1 MAFEGDLSNLGLG
14 DVLQTIAMSR
24 QVGTFVLRGEDER
37 RLACGPQGVAL
48 LSSRKSL
55 GLKIGTVLVGSGK
68 ITAAHLEQALKLQA
82 RSRDLMLGQVLV
94 EQGACSAEDV
104 RAARRYLAAEE
115 IFTLFQWT
123 GGQFEFQDGQ
133 PDMTGPFADLWFD
146 VPSLAMEAARRLD
159 EMPRI
164 VAAVPMGE
172 VFVSEGAPDPEHEH
186 MLENRDIARLY
197 HLCDGSRTVHDVLDA
212 SYRARFDTLKGLQ
225 TLREAG
231 LVRIA
236 TKDEITAAGRA
247 AMSAKDFARAA
258 RLFRR
263 ASAYDPDDDG
273 LRQDIADALRD
284 SGDKRQAAEEFVRI
298 GNARLAA
305 GRDLP
310 AIESFRVSVRLDGA
324 NPAAHEGLARALGES
339 GLANEAAESAA
350 TSARIRI
357 QNGDF
362 EGAKTVA
369 ELGLEQR
376 PGDPQLLVALANAE
390 HGLGN
395 SADALRLLDECVEK
409 LEKSADDPRRLLE
422 IYRRIAQL
430 DPERKDCLRKADE
443 IQAVEATRRKRLL
456 HRLALVGAVLVLA
469 TAAVPFVTGNSAAAK
484 IQKAQ
489 ELVEGAN
496 TEEAR
501 AVLGAIDEGS
511 LTPDELVEKKG
522 IEARIEALVHPPQ
535 NIALR
540 KKFTSSVEALVRSG
554 TEEVSEERIAD
565 GMSTFLKVAEA
576 LDSTDA
582 RKVKALDSTEYAK
595 VKAAALKNIQD
606 AFGLAA
612 NRSQQVAARTTALLD
627 RFTDEVWKREDLDV
641 LRDLI
646 TESAKVLDTTKAD
659 DWSRVPD
666 LVQRVV
672 AQTQAP
678 KDASDRATSESA
690 VVIAETCRRLS
701 KDSERAI
708 ARARRKELKESYKA
722 CYAAGMT
729 LERDGRIEEA
739 LVQYDRFLERCE
751 ELRQAAPAAIY
762 APLVA
767 ELLGG
772 EMQLDQRI
780 RTRRNRLAAIIHE
793 SNEAQT
799 AETNDDVET
808 AFRIRK
814 HLVHDNPDLEF
825 TRRFQI
831 PVRIE
836 TAPSGAEVYLDDGSP
851 TGRALGRTPL
861 VASCPIE
868 SGARFQARLDG
879 YKTVEI
885 VRKPAAEDLSGIERI
900 EMPKLA
906 SWVAKPAG
914 MTESACAEAPG
925 CVLTASRSG
934 VVRRIDAST
943 GEELARFEPGLLD
956 GFAGSPVPRGDRVFV
971 AALDGRTYVL
981 GLARM
986 EKIAEIQTGP
996 VRATPLST
1004 PRGVLVVDEN
1014 GAARLLDDSGVVVW
1028 QKNVGRVR
1036 LDPAMAGSRAMMIT
1050 ADAELILVD
1059 LSTGDVVRRT
1069 QLRNEVQWGPPTVRA
1084 GRAFFANDSGEIV
1097 CYDAT
1102 SLEVEWTHTV
1112 DGPVRGRVSATDL
1125 RVVACT
1131 VNGSVHV
1138 LDAETGGVL
1147 SRTIVGG
1154 RVEDGICDLADGG
1167 YVAVTR
1173 KGGVIRFDSK
1183 GQIVWK
1189 FDAGEDIGS
1198 PPRLV
1203 ADRVVFVTRKGAVV
1217 ALTP

>member
-37 RLACGPQGVAL
+37 RLACGPQGLAL

-55 GLKIGTVLVGSGK
+55 GLKIGTVLVGTGK
-68 ITAAHLEQALKLQA
+68 ITQAHLDQALKLQA
-82 RSRDLMLGQVLV
+82 RSRDLMLGQILV

-159 EMPRI
+159 ELPRI
-164 VAAVPMGE
+164 ATAAPIGE
-172 VFVSEGAPDPEHEH
+172 VFVAEGAPDPEREH

-236 TKDEITAAGRA
+236 TKDEITAAGRT
-247 AMSAKDFARAA
+247 AMSAKDHARAA

-263 ASAYDPDDDG
+263 ASAYDPEDDG

-310 AIESFRVSVRLDGA
+310 AIESFRVSVRLDSA
-324 NPAAHEGLARALGES
+324 NPAAHEGLARALAES

-362 EGAKTVA
+362 EGAKAVA
-369 ELGLEQR
+369 ELGLSQR
-376 PGDPQLLVALANAE
+376 AGDPQLLAALANAC
-390 HGLGN
+390 HGLGDTPE
-395 SADALRLLDECVEK
+395 AIRLLDEAVER

-422 IYRRIAQL
+422 IYKRIAQL
-430 DPERKDCLRKADE
+430 DPDRRDCLRRSE
-443 IQAVEATRRKRLL
+443 ELQAVEATRRKRLL
-456 HRLALVGAVLVLA
+456 HRLAIAGGVLVLA
-469 TAAVPFVTGNSAAAK
+469 MAAVPFVGGASAASK
-484 IQKAQ
+484 ILKAQ
-489 ELVEGAN
+489 ALVDESN

-501 AVLGAIDEGS
+501 AVLATIEDAS
-511 LTPDELVEKKG
+511 LTPDELVEKAG
-522 IEARIEALVHPPQ
+522 IEARIEALIHPPQ
-535 NIALR
+535 NTALR
-540 KKFTSSVEALVRSG
+540 KKFASAVEELVNSG
-554 TEEVSEERIAD
+554 SNWIHEERVAD
-565 GMSTFLKVAEA
+565 GLTAFLKMADV
-576 LDSTDA
+576 LDGTDA
-582 RKVKALDSTEYAK
+582 RKVKALDSTDYAK
-595 VKAAALKNIQD
+595 VKAEALKNVQD
-606 AFGLAA
+606 ALGLAA
-612 NRSQQVAARTTALLD
+612 SRSQSAAARITALLD
-627 RFTDEVWKREDLDV
+627 RFTDDVWRREDLEV
-641 LRDLI
+641 LHDLI
-646 TESAKVLDTTKAD
+646 SQSGKLLETTRAE

-666 LVQRVV
+666 LVQRLV

-678 KDASDRATSESA
+678 KDASDRTTMESA
-690 VVIAETCRRLS
+690 SVIAEACKRLTR
-701 KDSERAI
+701 DNERAI
-708 ARARRKELKESYKA
+708 ARARRKELKESYKS
-722 CYAAGMT
+722 CYANGMMF
-729 LERDGRIEEA
+729 ERDGRIEEA
-739 LVQYDRFLERCE
+739 LGEYDRFLARCE
-751 ELRQAAPAAIY
+751 DLRQAAPASIY
-762 APLVA
+762 APLVT

-780 RTRRNRLAAIIHE
+780 RTRRNRLAAIVHE
-793 SNEAQT
+793 SDEAQT
-799 AETNDDVET
+799 AEANDDVET
-808 AFRIRK
+808 AYRIRK
-814 HLVHDNPDLEF
+814 HLVHDNPDLDLS
-825 TRRFQI
+825 RRFQM
-831 PVRIE
+831 PLRIE
-836 TAPSGAEVYLDDGSP
+836 TAPSGAEVFLDDGSP
-851 TGRALGRTPL
+851 TGRAIGRTP
-861 VASCPIE
+861 VVTAYPIDA
-868 SGARFQARLDG
+868 GARFQARLDG

-885 VRKPAAEDLSGIERI
+885 VRKAAAEDLSGVERI
-900 EMPKLA
+900 ELPKLA
-906 SWVAKPAG
+906 AWTAKPAG

-934 VVRRIDAST
+934 IVRRIDAST
-943 GEELARFEPGLLD
+943 GEELARFDPGLLD
-956 GFAGSPVPRGDRVFV
+956 GFAGAPLVRGDRVFV
-971 AALDGRTYVL
+971 SALDGRTFVL
-981 GLARM
+981 GLARLD
-986 EKIAEIQTGP
+986 KIAEIETGP

-1014 GAARLLDDSGVVVW
+1014 GEARLLDDAGGVVW
-1028 QKNVGRVR
+1028 KKKIGRVR
-1036 LDPAMAGSRAMMIT
+1036 LDPAASGSRALMIT
-1050 ADAELILVD
+1050 ADAELLLVD
-1059 LSTGDVVRRT
+1059 VATGDVVRRT
-1069 QLRNEVQWGPPTVRA
+1069 QLKNEVQWGPPTVRA
-1084 GRAFFANDSGEIV
+1084 GRAFFANDGGEIV
-1097 CYDAT
+1097 CCDAT
-1102 SLEVEWTHTV
+1102 TLEVDWTHTV

-1125 RVVACT
+1125 RVVVCT
-1131 VNGSVHV
+1131 VNGSIHV

-1173 KGGVIRFDSK
+1173 KGGVLRFDAK

-1189 FDAGEDIGS
+1189 YDAGEDIGS

-1203 ADRVVFVTRKGAVV
+1203 ADRVVFVTRKGAVI

>member
-24 QVGTFVLRGEDER
+24 QVGTFILRGEEER

-48 LSSRKSL
+48 LSARKSL

-68 ITAAHLEQALKLQA
+68 ITQAHLDQALKLQA
-82 RSRDLMLGQVLV
+82 RSRDLMLGQILV
-94 EQGACSAEDV
+94 EQNACSAEDV

-164 VAAVPMGE
+164 VAAVPVGE
-172 VFVSEGAPDPEHEH
+172 VFVAESAPDPEHEQ

-197 HLCDGSRTVHDVLDA
+197 HLCDGSRTVHDILDV

-247 AMSAKDFARAA
+247 AMSAKDHARAA

-263 ASAYDPDDDG
+263 ASAYEPDDDG

-284 SGDKRQAAEEFVRI
+284 AGDKRQAAEEFIRI

-310 AIESFRVSVRLDGA
+310 AIESFRVSVRLDSA
-324 NPAAHEGLARALGES
+324 NPAGYEGLARALGES
-339 GLANEAAESAA
+339 GLANEAAEAAA
-350 TSARIRI
+350 TSARLRI
-357 QNGDF
+357 ANGDF
-362 EGAKTVA
+362 EGAKAVA

-376 PGDPQLLVALANAE
+376 SGDPQLLVALANAQ

-395 SADALRLLDECVEK
+395 TAEALKLLEESADR
-409 LEKSADDPRRLLE
+409 LEKAADDPRRLLE
-422 IYRRIAQL
+422 VYRRIVQI
-430 DPERKDCLRKADE
+430 DPERKDCLHKADE
-443 IQAVEATRRKRLL
+443 LQAVQATRRKRLL
-456 HRLALVGAVLVLA
+456 HRLAIAGGVLVLA
-469 TAAVPFVTGNSAAAK
+469 TAAVPFVGGASAASK
-484 IQKAQ
+484 LQKAR
-489 ELVEGAN
+489 ELVEEAK

-501 AVLGAIDEGS
+501 EILAAIDDAS
-511 LTPDELVEKKG
+511 LTPEELAERAAVAAK
-522 IEARIEALVHPPQ
+522 IEAIVHPPE
-535 NIALR
+535 NTALR
-540 KKFTSSVEALVRSG
+540 KKFAGSVDELVRSG
-554 TEEVSEERIAD
+554 SDAIQEERVAD
-565 GMSTFLKVAEA
+565 GLTSLLKAAEA
-576 LDSTDA
+576 LDGTDG
-582 RKVKALDSTEYAK
+582 RKMKAMDSTAYAK
-595 VKAAALKNIQD
+595 VKADALKSVQD
-606 AFGLAA
+606 AVGLAA
-612 NRSQQVAARTTALLD
+612 GKCQKVSADCAALLD
-627 RFTDEVWKREDLDV
+627 RFTDDVWKREDLDM
-641 LRDLI
+641 LHDLI
-646 TESAKVLDTTKAD
+646 AQSSRVLETTKAD
-659 DWSRVPD
+659 DWTRVPD
-666 LVQRVV
+666 LVQRLV

-678 KDASDRATSESA
+678 KDGSDRIISESA
-690 VVIAETCRRLS
+690 AAVAENLRRLG
-701 KDSERAI
+701 KDNERAV

-722 CYAAGMT
+722 CYANGMM

-739 LVQYDRFLERCE
+739 LAEYERFLARCE
-751 ELRQAAPAAIY
+751 DLRQAAPAAIY

-780 RTRRNRLAAIIHE
+780 RTRRNRLAAIVHE
-793 SNEAQT
+793 SDEAQT
-799 AETNDDVET
+799 AETSDDVEA
-808 AFRIRK
+808 AFRIRR
-814 HLVHDNPDLEF
+814 HLVHDNPDLDLS
-825 TRRFQI
+825 RRFRM
-831 PVRIE
+831 PLRVE
-836 TAPSGAEVYLDDGSP
+836 TAPAGAEIYLEDGSP

-861 VASCPIE
+861 VTSYPSDA
-868 SGARFQARLDG
+868 GARFQARLDG

-885 VRKPAAEDLSGIERI
+885 VRKPGAEDLSGVERI
-900 EMPKLA
+900 ELPKLA
-906 SWVAKPAG
+906 FFVTKAVG
-914 MTESACAEAPG
+914 MTESPCAEAPG

-934 VVRRIDAST
+934 VVRRIDASS

-971 AALDGRTYVL
+971 SALDGRTFVL
-981 GLARM
+981 GLSRL
-986 EKIAEIQTGP
+986 EKIAEVETGP

-1004 PRGVLVVDEN
+1004 PRGVLVIDEN
-1014 GAARLLDDSGVVVW
+1014 GVARLLDDSGGVTW
-1028 QKNVGRVR
+1028 TRKMARVR
-1036 LDPAMAGSRAMMIT
+1036 LDTALAGTRAVVLT
-1050 ADAELILVD
+1050 ADAELLLVEVA
-1059 LSTGDVVRRT
+1059 TGEVVRRT
-1069 QLRNEVQWGPPTVRA
+1069 QLRNEVQWGPPAVRA
-1084 GRAFFANDSGEIV
+1084 GRVFAANDAGEIV
-1097 CYDAT
+1097 CCDAQ
-1102 SLEVEWTHTV
+1102 SLEVDWMHTV
-1112 DGPVRGRVSATDL
+1112 DGPVRGRVSATDQ
-1125 RVVACT
+1125 RVVVCT

-1167 YVAVTR
+1167 YVAVTK
-1173 KGGVIRFDSK
+1173 KGGVTRFDAK
-1183 GQIVWK
+1183 GQVVWR